1 MPSKSTRRSR
11 WRCPACFAEI
21 LTHGGP
27 PDCGCEMPT
36 RWTTMEPVG
45 RVRRTPQWKVVRAT
59 FTQGLLDQRKGA
71 NDR

>member
-1 MPSKSTRRSR
+1 
-11 WRCPACFAEI
+11 
-21 LTHGGP
+21 
-27 PDCGCEMPT
+27 
-36 RWTTMEPVG
+36 MEPVG